1 MKKTYKVTFR
11 HIYGGKTEFMYVE
24 AKNRKHLMLIVD
36 DAFRYN
42 GFNKRS
48 EYNIINITEF

>member
-1 MKKTYKVTFR
+1 MKTYKVTFR
-11 HIYGGKTEFMYVE
+11 PIYGGKTEMMYVE
-24 AKNRKHLMLIVD
+24 AKNRKHLMLIID

-48 EYNIINITEF
+48 EYNIISITEF